1 VRCLRLALAA
11 LFALTLVTVSPH
23 AQGPTLGPP
32 MRIVLLVDSSAAVP
46 SMLNMFR
53 SGLTTF
59 IDAMPAEIEIGLVSS
74 GGQMRVRV
82 APTTDRQRLK
92 KAAESFA
99 PDQGANQFLDSLL
112 EADQRFL
119 RVSNTRPLFM
129 ILTTDMARL
138 VNELRIGD
146 YNKFVDSFRGRRG
159 MAHAIVVR
167 NSDAGMVTPIA
178 ENLVK
183 NTGGRIETIAAPN
196 AIPRLM
202 EEFAQLVNAQ
212 Y

>member
-1 VRCLRLALAA
+1 MRRLRLVVVALLAFTLAA
-11 LFALTLVTVSPH
+11 VSTH

-32 MRIVLLVDSSAAVP
+32 MRIILLVDSSGAIPA
-46 SMLNMFR
+46 MLNLFR
-53 SGLTTF
+53 AGLATF
-59 IDAMPAEIEIGLVSS
+59 IDAMPPEVEIGLVSS

-82 APTTDRQRLK
+82 PPTTDRERLK
-92 KAAESFA
+92 KAAASFA
-99 PDQGANQFLDSLL
+99 SDQGANQFLDSLL
-112 EADQRFL
+112 EADQRFM
-119 RVSNTRPLFM
+119 RVTNTRPLFM

-196 AIPRLM
+196 AIPKLM
-202 EEFAQLVNAQ
+202 AEFAQLVNAQ